1 MVGTD
6 NTKKHKVP
14 INFSQTNLF
23 TATLVI
29 VVSAH
34 ADESSFSDASAHTA
48 VRAEALNPIKK
59 SKDWQLVWQDEFE
72 APSLDMQKWGFERN
86 CFGGGNNEQQCY
98 TDRSQN
104 LSIENGVLNITARH
118 ETYSGPAKQD
128 DAPDYVESEKRELP
142 FTSARIRSKGKGEW
156 RYGRFEIRAKLP
168 EGQGTW
174 PAIWMLPTE
183 SPYDWW
189 AASGEI
195 DIMEAVNLNTR
206 SDESG
211 ELVNEPESRI
221 HGTLHYGRR
230 WPGNE
235 HTGAGFRPPNGKHP
249 ADNFYT
255 YAIEWQ
261 KDEIRWYV
269 DDYHYA
275 TQKSSGWYSQ
285 SKNGESWD
293 THSEDAPFNHEFHLI
308 MNLAVGGNWS
318 TNVNEKGIDETVF
331 PQTLSIDYVRVYQCR
346 LDKVTGKGCESI
358 DLSAKWVKGKSPP
371 AND

>member
-1 MVGTD
+1 M
-6 NTKKHKVP
+6 
-14 INFSQTNLF
+14 NFSQIYLF
-23 TATLVI
+23 SAALVI
-29 VVSAH
+29 VVSAN
-34 ADESSFSDASAHTA
+34 ADESSFSDASADTA
-48 VRAEALNPIKK
+48 VRAETLIPIKK
-59 SKDWQLVWQDEFE
+59 SKDWHLVWQDEFD
-72 APSLDMQKWGFERN
+72 ASSLDLQKWGFERN

-98 TDRSQN
+98 TDRRQN
-104 LSIENGVLNITARH
+104 LSIENGVLKITARH
-118 ETYSGPAKQD
+118 EAYSGPARQD
-128 DAPDYVESEKRELP
+128 DAPDYLESEKRELP
-142 FTSARIRSKGKGEW
+142 FTSSRIRSKGKGEW

-211 ELVNEPESRI
+211 ELVNVPESRI

-230 WPGNE
+230 WPYNE
-235 HTGAGFRPPNGKHP
+235 HTGAGFKLPDGKHP

-308 MNLAVGGNWS
+308 LNLAVGGNWS

-331 PQTLSIDYVRVYQCR
+331 PQTLAIDYVRVYQCS

-358 DLSAKWVKGKSPP
+358 DLNAKWVKGKSPP
-371 AND
+371 DND